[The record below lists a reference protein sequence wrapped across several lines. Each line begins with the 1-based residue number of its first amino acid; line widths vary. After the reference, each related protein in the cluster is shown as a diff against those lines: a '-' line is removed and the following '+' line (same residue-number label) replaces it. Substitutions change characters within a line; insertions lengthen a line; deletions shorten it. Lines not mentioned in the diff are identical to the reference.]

1 MLFQVAPP
9 PLSPVSPTV
18 VPKVQVEVAVAPLE
32 AALWVV
38 DTVPAKPMASTLCQI
53 TEMPT

>member
-18 VPKVQVEVAVAPLE
+18 VPEVGVEVEVGV

-38 DTVPAKPMASTLCQI
+38 DTVPAKPMASTLWQI
-53 TEMPT
+53 TEMPS